1 MRIGFKGNLLDEP
14 EIRAAVIGCGSH
26 SFRNIFPTFQFAPVK
41 LVATCDFIEAKAKAF
56 ADKFG
61 GERYYTDHREMLAK
75 EQLDAV
81 FIIVGNDK
89 RGRPMYPSV
98 AVDCL
103 NAGCHAWIEKPPA
116 ATRRDVQAMMEASAR
131 TGKHVMVGYKKNF
144 VQANQKAKEL
154 AHSDDFGGISLVT
167 LQNPELIPSVEEFR
181 QFFDEEQDVPGVRKF
196 MEHVCH
202 PLGQM
207 ISLLGPPRTL
217 MYERNSI
224 GAGVAVFTFASDA
237 VCCIHL
243 ISGMALN
250 GGVERTLIV
259 SRQGVHGGG
268 REGGRHIV
276 VDNNT
281 KLSYHRN
288 ASYGYGDEPNF
299 YKGATDQNTA
309 VWEPEFSRGQMFNKG
324 LFLLGYYDE
333 VNEFARSILE
343 VRAPKDAT
351 LEQAWYATQIFEKFA
366 EGPGK
371 VIDIEPLS
379 PER

>member
-1 MRIGFKGNLLDEP
+1 MRIGFKGNLLDEK

-41 LVATCDFIEAKAKAF
+41 LVAVCDFIEAKAQVYAE
-56 ADKFG
+56 KFG
-61 GERYYTDHREMLAK
+61 AASYYTSHKEMLEK
-75 EQLDAV
+75 EELDAV

-89 RGRPMYPSV
+89 RGRPMYPVV
-98 AVDCL
+98 ATDCL
-103 NAGCHAWIEKPPA
+103 NAGVHAWIEKPPA
-116 ATRRDVQAMMEASAR
+116 ATRKDIEMMMEASKR
-131 TGKHVMVGYKKNF
+131 SGKQVMIGYKKNF

-154 AHSDDFGGISLVT
+154 AYSEDFGGISFVS
-167 LQNPELIPSVEEFR
+167 LQNPEQIPSVEELK
-181 QFFDEEQDVPGVRKF
+181 QFFEQEQDVLNVRKF

-207 ISLLGPPRTL
+207 IGLLGAPVSF
-217 MYERNSI
+217 MYDRNSI
-224 GAGVAVFTFASDA
+224 GAGVAVFKFASDVVA
-237 VCCIHL
+237 TINL
-243 ISGMALN
+243 ISGISLN

-259 SRQGVHGGG
+259 SRKGHMGGG

-281 KLSYHRN
+281 KVSYHRN
-288 ASYGYGDEPNF
+288 ANYGYGDEPNF
-299 YKGATDQNTA
+299 YKGTTDQNTA
-309 VWEPEFSRGQMFNKG
+309 VWEPEFSRGQLFNKG

-343 VRAPKDAT
+343 GRTPKDGT
-351 LEQAWYATQIFEKFA
+351 LEQAWHATQIFEKFI

-371 VIDIEPLS
+371 VITLEPLS
-379 PER
+379 Q